1 MFINSMTVKSPFTMY
16 RSIATELLGTKA
28 ASVKNARSAC
38 NMIQKYL
45 TSSGMLKTTIIV
57 LFLS

>member
-16 RSIATELLGTKA
+16 RRIATELLGSKA

-45 TSSGMLKTTIIV
+45 TSSGMLQ
-57 LFLS
+57 F